1 LEIEYRREII
11 SPKRVTRSVI
21 NMRFGIE
28 FVPSDP
34 TLKIAYYAKLAEQQG
49 FEYIWITDHYNN
61 RDVYSNL
68 TVIALNTNNIKIGSG
83 VTNSYT
89 RNPAITASSIASIA
103 EISGGRAVLGL
114 GPGDK
119 STFDVMGIKW
129 EKPLVTTKEAIQAIR
144 SLHEGKKVYMD
155 GETIKLAGA
164 RLAFNAG
171 KIPIYLG
178 AQGPKMLE
186 LAGEIADG
194 VLINAS
200 HPKDF
205 EVAVKQIRK
214 GVDKVGHDLS
224 EVDIT
229 AYTCFSVDPD
239 PVKAVNAAKVIVA
252 FIVAGSSDIVLE
264 RHKIP
269 IEAKS
274 QISAA
279 IAKADFGTLM
289 SELVTSQMIEAFA
302 ICGTPEDCMKS
313 INDLEAIGV
322 TQVVAGS
329 PIGPDKEKAIK
340 LIGKEIIA
348 KM

>member
-1 LEIEYRREII
+1 M
-11 SPKRVTRSVI
+11 K
-21 NMRFGIE
+21 FGIE

-34 TLKIAYYAKLAEQQG
+34 ALKIAYYAKLAEQEG
-49 FEYIWITDHYNN
+49 FDYVWITDHYNN
-61 RDVYSNL
+61 RDVYSTL
-68 TVIALNTNNIKIGSG
+68 TIVALNTNSITIGSG

-119 STFDVMGIKW
+119 STFDVMGIEWK
-129 EKPLVTTKEAIQAIR
+129 KPLVTAKEAIQTIK
-144 SLHEGKKVYMD
+144 SLHEGKKLFMD
-155 GETIKLAGA
+155 GETIKFAGA

-186 LAGEIADG
+186 LAGEIANG

-205 EVAVKQIRK
+205 EVAVEQIKK
-214 GVDKVGHDLS
+214 GINRVSHDLS
-224 EVDIT
+224 EFDIA
-229 AYTCFSVDPD
+229 AYTCFSVDRD
-239 PVKAVNAAKVIVA
+239 PVKAVNAAKLIVA
-252 FIVAGSSDIVLE
+252 FIVAGSTDLILE
-264 RHKIP
+264 RHNIP
-269 IEAKS
+269 IEAKD
-274 QISAA
+274 QIGAA
-279 IAKADFGTLM
+279 ISNGDFGTLM
-289 SELVTSQMIEAFA
+289 NGLVTAKMMEAFA
-302 ICGTPEDCMKS
+302 ICGTPDDCIKS
-313 INDLEAIGV
+313 IRDLEAIGV
-322 TQVVAGS
+322 TQVVVGS
-329 PIGPDKEKAIK
+329 PIGLDKEKAIK